1 MTLISVVIPVF
12 NESEGIEIF
21 HNKYLLAEI
30 KKIKKYSFEIIYIND
45 GSNDNSLEIISNI
58 AKKNKQV
65 KVVDLSR
72 NFGKE
77 IATTAGIS
85 FASGNAIIIMDSDG
99 QHPPKLI
106 PEFIKKWENGAQVV
120 IGVRSSNEKEGIV
133 KKYGS
138 RLFYKML
145 NSISGATMVPKS
157 TDFRLIDKSVQT
169 EFLRFSER
177 NRITRGLIDWL
188 GFRREY
194 ISFDSPARIAGK
206 ASYKTSQLVS
216 LALNSFISLSLKPL
230 YIFGWVG
237 FIITTISSIIGI
249 FIVIEQIALGD
260 PLNIGFTGSAM
271 LGIFMSFMI
280 GLVLM
285 SQAVMAAYVSH
296 IHTQTQGRPLFVV
309 NRHGSVSLPK
319 EQSK

>member
-1 MTLISVVIPVF
+1 
-12 NESEGIEIF
+12 
-21 HNKYLLAEI
+21 
-30 KKIKKYSFEIIYIND
+30 
-45 GSNDNSLEIISNI
+45 
-58 AKKNKQV
+58 
-65 KVVDLSR
+65 
-72 NFGKE
+72 
-77 IATTAGIS
+77 
-85 FASGNAIIIMDSDG
+85 MDSDG